1 MTHAMI
7 DTETWGIRP
16 GSALRSI
23 GAVTFHPLTGDISSR
38 FYRNISRESC
48 ERAGLEIDP
57 ETEKWWEDQ
66 SAEAR
71 AALEPDQVS
80 LASALSDFLKW
91 WETNK
96 AKFFWSHGANFDEVL
111 VRCAINAVGLDV
123 PWDFWNVRCSR
134 TVLALNNRKPR
145 RENTTHHHALDDAIA
160 QAVAVAAALRDG
172 KTYL

>member
-1 MTHAMI
+1 MRHAMT
-7 DTETWGIRP
+7 DLETWGTRP

-91 WETNK
+91 WETNN
-96 AKFFWSHGANFDEVL
+96 AQFFWSHGASFDAVL
-111 VRCAINAVGLDV
+111 LESAYRACGMEP
-123 PWDFWNVRCSR
+123 PWQFWNVRCCR
-134 TVLALNNRKPR
+134 TILALGNRKPDR
-145 RENTTHHHALDDAIA
+145 KGLIPHYSLHDAQS
-160 QAVAVAAALRDG
+160 QARAVAATLRTG
-172 KTYL
+172 IKL